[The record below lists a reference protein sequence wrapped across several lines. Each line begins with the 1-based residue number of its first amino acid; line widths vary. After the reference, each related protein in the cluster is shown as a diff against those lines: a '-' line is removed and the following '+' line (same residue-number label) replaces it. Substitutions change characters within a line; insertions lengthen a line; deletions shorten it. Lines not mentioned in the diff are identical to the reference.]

1 MGVKLFVGID
11 VSKDRFDVDT
21 RPACVTGS
29 FSNDAA
35 GIEELVTMLCQHDP
49 QLIVV
54 ASTGHLHEAVVV
66 ALGDAGLPVFVV
78 NPRLVRHFA
87 QGRGLLAK
95 TDRIDAAILA
105 LYAEKVRPEL
115 RPLPDAEQ
123 RQLQALVRRYDDLK
137 GTLAAEKIRRH
148 GASPEVKED
157 IDAHLQFLEQ
167 RLARLDEQ
175 IHELIA
181 GDARRAEDYG
191 LLVTTKS
198 VGAVTSFTLV
208 ALLPELGRLGH
219 KQIAMLAGV
228 APLNCD
234 SGKHQ
239 GTRRCWGGR
248 AQVRKALYMA
258 TVTAIRCNPQIKA
271 FYERLTK
278 QRGKPSKVAM
288 LACAHKLL
296 TILNA
301 MLRDRSPWRPELAPA
316 A

>member
-1 MGVKLFVGID
+1 MVDRLFVGID
-11 VSKDRFDVDT
+11 VSKETFDVDM
-21 RPACVTGS
+21 RPACFTGS
-29 FSNDAA
+29 FRNDAA
-35 GIEELVTMLCQHDP
+35 GIEDVVTLLCQCHP
-49 QLIVV
+49 QLIVIE
-54 ASTGHLHEAVVV
+54 STGHLHEAVVV
-66 ALGDAGLPVFVV
+66 ALSDAGLPVFVA
-78 NPRLVRHFA
+78 NPRWVRHLA
-87 QGRGLLAK
+87 QGWGLLAK
-95 TDRIDAAILA
+95 TDRLDAAILA

-137 GTLAAEKIRRH
+137 ATATAEKIRRH
-148 GASPEVKED
+148 GASPEVQAD
-157 IDAHLQFLEQ
+157 IDAHLQFLRQ
-167 RLARLDEQ
+167 RLVRLAEQ

-181 GDARRAEDYG
+181 CDPRRAEDYD
-191 LLVTTKS
+191 LLSTTKG

-208 ALLPELGRLGH
+208 ALLPELGQLGH
-219 KQIAMLAGV
+219 KQIAALAGV

-248 AQVRKALYMA
+248 AQVRTALYMA
-258 TVTAIRCNPQIKA
+258 TLTAIRCNPQIKA
-271 FYERLTK
+271 FYHRLTTV
-278 QRGKPSKVAM
+278 QRKPHKVAM

-296 TILNA
+296 TTLNA

>member
-11 VSKDRFDVDT
+11 VSKDRFDVDM
-21 RPACVTGS
+21 RPACFTGS
-29 FSNDAA
+29 FANDAA
-35 GIEELVTMLCQHDP
+35 GIEELVTMLCQHHP
-49 QLIVV
+49 QLIVLE
-54 ASTGHLHEAVVV
+54 STGHLHEALVV
-66 ALGDAGLPVFVV
+66 ALGDAGLPVYVA
-78 NPRLVRHFA
+78 NPRWVRHFA

-105 LYAEKVRPEL
+105 LYAEKVRPAL

-137 GTLAAEKIRRH
+137 GTMAAEKIRRH

-157 IDAHLQFLEQ
+157 IDVHLQFLEQ
-167 RLARLDEQ
+167 RLARLQKQ

-181 GDARRAEDYG
+181 CDARRAEDYDF
-191 LLVTTKS
+191 LVTTKG
-198 VGAVTSFTLV
+198 VAAVTSFTLV
-208 ALLPELGRLGH
+208 ALLPELGKLGH
-219 KQIAMLAGV
+219 KQIATLAGV

-239 GTRRCWGGR
+239 GTRGCWGGR

-258 TVTAIRCNPQIKA
+258 TVSAIRCNPQIKV
-271 FYERLTK
+271 FYHRLLK
-278 QRGKPSKVAM
+278 RGKSKKVAM